1 MARTL
6 NDYLDRIEAAVD
18 EGDALLRRPQGHS
31 TRAAVQKCVDAALLI
46 GAYQLYV
53 HRELFDPLARH
64 PDEQVRA
71 AVREIKVE
79 GIALGENLR
88 VAVRGLATGSGEP
101 EPATIA
107 AQARI
112 FNPLVRA
119 HIAKVRDLAGSI
131 GPATAAA

>member
-6 NDYLDRIEAAVD
+6 DDYLNRIEAAVN
-18 EGDALLRRPQGHS
+18 EGEALLRRPQGHS

-64 PDEQVRA
+64 PDERVRK

-101 EPATIA
+101 DAATIA
-107 AQARI
+107 AQSRI

-119 HIAKVRDLAGSI
+119 HIAKVRDLAATL
-131 GPATAAA
+131 GPIAAAA